1 MNIQSIKEMLF
12 VVEGLGKALKMEVKK
27 LEVVTDK
34 EDLIMRVD
42 FTDNLPFET
51 TVTYYIN
58 DNLSVEKGT
67 ELLSDQED

>member
-34 EDLIMRVD
+34 GDFIMRVD

-58 DNLSVEKGT
+58 DDLLVEKGT
-67 ELLSDQED
+67 EMLSDQED